1 MSYSLKIA
9 FFITGAALSL
19 FWVFLFF
26 YGKRK
31 YSKYIEA
38 LPKDFFL
45 LQEAFFVGCA
55 FLELTKKK
63 KREIAELHDKY
74 ADFYYF
80 VLRGGEAT
88 LILTCL
94 PLGLLLS
101 IFAENSGVVAL
112 GLIVAGVFC
121 MLMEDQYKSEVR
133 DKRESLLIQFPAVL
147 SKLTLLIN
155 SGMVM
160 RDAWTLVASQG
171 KGILYKEMLRV
182 SEELNNGKTEVEAY
196 KAFAERCNV
205 KEIRKFTSTVQQNLQ
220 KGSRELVPYLIDMSS
235 EVWNA
240 KEYSVRSKADA
251 AARKLMIPTLMIFCG
266 ILVMIIVPM
275 INGIAL

>member
-1 MSYSLKIA
+1 
-9 FFITGAALSL
+9 
-19 FWVFLFF
+19 
-26 YGKRK
+26 
-31 YSKYIEA
+31 
-38 LPKDFFL
+38 
-45 LQEAFFVGCA
+45 
-55 FLELTKKK
+55 
-63 KREIAELHDKY
+63 
-74 ADFYYF
+74 
-80 VLRGGEAT
+80 
-88 LILTCL
+88 
-94 PLGLLLS
+94 
-101 IFAENSGVVAL
+101 
-112 GLIVAGVFC
+112 